1 MLAARLCLGVL
12 LGLGCASSY
21 ERAATVEGDA
31 IMAEGEHAVALE
43 RSVLVDPAKAKGPRE
58 DRAPPVEVPAVL
70 TLEDALRIATQCNR
84 DYKTQRDTFF
94 LTAQTLGLTRR
105 DFKEWVFTGSLSNNL
120 VDGEEIELFESTA
133 LAFTGTRTVLPTGG
147 SLTVT
152 GTWTQFYEPDAM
164 HTVTG
169 TATFTQPLLRGA
181 GKSVAWEPLTLA
193 ERGLVYQARAFE
205 IYRQDFTISIIE
217 QYASLVSQRRG
228 VKNAENRVAG
238 ADYSQRQARAL
249 YRLELGPQTDVFR
262 AEREYLTAQNALL
275 DAQQGYQ
282 LALDQFKITLGLPLS
297 APFDLVDEIPL
308 PPDLDP
314 GVDAAV
320 EAALANRLDLA
331 TTRQQTEDAARSV
344 MVARNALLPDLDFTA
359 AYNSIVA
366 GNTLAE
372 FGFEPDNWNVGL
384 SLEIPLNRKPERN
397 AYKAALITYEQSKR
411 SLQQTEDNA
420 ILSVRDALRRL
431 QQTRVQIQ
439 NDKDNIRT
447 IERLLLKADLDNRA
461 GRGSNRDVVEATNDL
476 AVAKDSLND
485 RYVSYLIDT
494 LNLQQE
500 MGLLFVGKNGQ
511 VLR

>member
-1 MLAARLCLGVL
+1 MRRLWLGAF

-31 IMAEGEHAVALE
+31 IMAEGEAAVAIE
-43 RSVLVDPAKAKGPRE
+43 RSDLVDPLKATGPRE
-58 DRAPPVEVPAVL
+58 DRPPPVEVPAVL
-70 TLEDALRIATQCNR
+70 TIEDALRIATACNR
-84 DYKTQRDTFF
+84 DYKTQRETFF

-105 DFKEWVFTGSLSNNL
+105 DFREWVFTGSLSNTL
-120 VDGEEIELFESTA
+120 EDGEEIELFESTA

-147 SLTVT
+147 SLTIT
-152 GTWTQFYEPDAM
+152 GTWTQFYEPAAE
-164 HTVTG
+164 HTITG

-181 GKSVAWEPLTLA
+181 GKSIAWEPLTLA

-205 IYRQDFTISIIE
+205 IYRQDFTISII
-217 QYASLVSQRRG
+217 QQFTSLVSQRRS

-238 ADYSQRQARAL
+238 AEYSQRQARAL

-282 LALDQFKITLGLPLS
+282 LALDQFKVTLGLPLS
-297 APFDLVDEIPL
+297 AHFDLVDEIPL

-314 GVDAAV
+314 TVDGAV
-320 EAALANRLDLA
+320 DAALANRLDLA
-331 TTRQQTEDAARSV
+331 TTRQQTEDACRTV
-344 MVARNALLPDLDFTA
+344 LVAKNALLPDLDFTA
-359 AYNSIVA
+359 AYNSIA
-366 GNTLAE
+366 AANTLAE
-372 FGFEPDNWNVGL
+372 FGFEPSNWNLGI

-397 AYKAALITYEQSKR
+397 AYKAAIIAYEQSKR

-439 NDKDNIRT
+439 NDKDNIKT
-447 IERLLLKADLDNRA
+447 IERLLLKADLENRA
-461 GRGSNRDVVEATNDL
+461 GRVSNRDVVEATNDL
-476 AVAKDSLND
+476 AAAKDSLND

-500 MGLLFVGKNGQ
+500 MGLLFVGRDGQ
-511 VLR
+511 VIR